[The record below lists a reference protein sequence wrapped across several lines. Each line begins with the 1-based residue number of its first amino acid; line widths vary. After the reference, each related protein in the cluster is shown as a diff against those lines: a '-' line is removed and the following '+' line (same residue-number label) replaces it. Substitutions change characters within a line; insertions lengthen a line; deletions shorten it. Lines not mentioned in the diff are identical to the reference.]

1 MKDMFEARTQ
11 LDVAQGMD
19 PDRVAVSKDAQSRR
33 YVGPKYWQVIKLSL
47 AYHPMIGQHRHHQ
60 YADNRPPLEFLSGL

>member
-1 MKDMFEARTQ
+1 MQVISGLIWKRTVEKSTANSVSATLRMKDMFEARTQ

-33 YVGPKYWQVIKLSL
+33 
-47 AYHPMIGQHRHHQ
+47 
-60 YADNRPPLEFLSGL
+60 